1 MTTPA
6 TKKSLKGVSPRGK
19 MGPPRKGFHVLV
31 LGKKPLGPDVWK
43 KEKSNYPQGMCPHG
57 KVY

>member
-6 TKKSLKGVSPRGK
+6 TKKSLKRVSPRAK
-19 MGPPRKGFHVLV
+19 MDPPGKGFLVLV
-31 LGKKPLGPDVWK
+31 LGKKPLGPNVWK
-43 KEKSNYPQGMCPHG
+43 KEKSNFPQGMCPQG